1 VAIRTVGLRT
11 RVTLFFAL
19 IALVAGIGLSVAT
32 YVFARSYV
40 VNERETS
47 ARQQAFTNAQRVR
60 QVLDANRSA
69 IPAFFRDSLRPEIDG
84 FAALTESV
92 DGRSATEPLAVSNL
106 DEALTAF
113 PEELR
118 RETESGTSG
127 VQRFSNDGEPF
138 VGVGVHLAQSDA
150 AYFEAFPLE
159 SADRTLRAVQTALII
174 GAVATIA
181 LATFFGW
188 STSRRLLRPLSRMA
202 DAAGDIAEGGLD
214 TRMEAEADP
223 DLDRLV
229 SAFNNMADTVQDRI
243 EREARFASDVSHEL
257 RSPITALSAAIE
269 VVNGKRE
276 ELPERTQQA
285 LDVVVSQVR
294 RFDDMVIDLLEL
306 SRLDAGATELNVEQ
320 LDIYELTDRIATR
333 LGHVDVPIDVD
344 HRVQTYVSTDKI
356 RYERILSNL
365 LENAYNHAGGATRI
379 SLEPGRTPDQVLIA
393 VEDAGPGVAHSER
406 TRIFERFAR
415 GSAARHR
422 VGTGLGL
429 ALVAEHATA
438 LGGQAWVEDRPGG
451 GARFVVQIRT
461 VYP

>member
-1 VAIRTVGLRT
+1 MRTLGLRT

-19 IALVAGIGLSVAT
+19 MALIAGIVLSVAT
-32 YVFARSYV
+32 YLFARSYLV
-40 VNERETS
+40 DERTSS
-47 ARQQAFTNAQRVR
+47 ARSQAITNAATVR
-60 QVLDANRSA
+60 EVMAADRDVVD
-69 IPAFFRDSLRPEIDG
+69 FFDVSLPSEEGG
-84 FAALTESV
+84 FAALTARAELLATT
-92 DGRSATEPLAVSNL
+92 DLARTDAFPDAMRSAV
-106 DEALTAF
+106 EA
-113 PEELR
+113 
-118 RETESGTSG
+118 GTSG
-127 VQRFSNDGEPF
+127 MQRFTIDGEPYI
-138 VGVGVHLAQSDA
+138 GVGVNLGQGDA
-150 AYFEAFPLE
+150 SYFESFSLE
-159 SADRTLRAVQTALII
+159 TADRTLRAIWASLAI
-174 GAVATIA
+174 GTIATTA

-188 STSRRLLRPLSRMA
+188 STSGRLLRPLSRVA
-202 DAAGDIAEGGLD
+202 DAAGEIAEGGLD
-214 TRMEAEADP
+214 TRMEPETDR

-229 SAFNNMADTVQDRI
+229 GAFNNMADAVQERI

-269 VVNGKRE
+269 VVHGRRE

-285 LDVVVSQVR
+285 LDVVVNQVR

-306 SRLDAGATELNVEQ
+306 SRLDAGATDLVVEQ
-320 LDIYELTDRIATR
+320 VNLYDLTDRIATR
-333 LGHVDVPIDVD
+333 LGFVDVPIEVGEQ
-344 HRVQTYVSTDKI
+344 VTTVVTTDKV

-365 LENAYNHAGGATRI
+365 LLNAYNHAGGPTRI
-379 SLEPGRTPDQVLIA
+379 SLEPARSTGQLLIA

-429 ALVAEHATA
+429 ALVGEHANA

-451 GARFVVQIRT
+451 GARFVVQIKT